1 MTWNHHYYHVIRL
14 WWNDCCCYCHY
25 TRIPCP
31 LAGTSK
37 CELWWWVHTLSFF
50 LSPRI
55 ATFSLHFPPFQ
66 EGLTEASHN
75 LPGEWV
81 AGPWS
86 PSWSCSFIV
95 FLGYHSTCWPL
106 FTHTH
111 THTEDSDGCNPGL
124 HVRQRFRANGKGGGR
139 EEASL
144 PRCTVSTWTAEAQT
158 SRPWIPTP
166 VWGPGP
172 SKMKSRYWESWG
184 MYLNYL
190 PSWNP
195 DTLSEWVALSKSPSP
210 ETPSQTCTFLYQWC

>member
-31 LAGTSK
+31 LSGTSK

-75 LPGEWV
+75 LPVEWV

-86 PSWSCSFIV
+86 PSWSCSFTV
-95 FLGYHSTCWPL
+95 FLGYRSTCWPL
-106 FTHTH
+106 FHTH
-111 THTEDSDGCNPGL
+111 TYTHRGL
-124 HVRQRFRANGKGGGR
+124 WWLQPRAPCKAAFQSWWEGRRKGGSISPQVHC
-139 EEASL
+139 EHL
-144 PRCTVSTWTAEAQT
+144 D
-158 SRPWIPTP
+158 
-166 VWGPGP
+166 
-172 SKMKSRYWESWG
+172 SWG
-184 MYLNYL
+184 SDLTSLNPHTSL
-190 PSWNP
+190 RTRTIKN
-195 DTLSEWVALSKSPSP
+195 E
-210 ETPSQTCTFLYQWC
+210 E